1 MTTLIT
7 LVILIGL
14 IVFIIKDWEK
24 LNKDKKKNAY
34 LLTTNLVEPE
44 ESLPYKSKPKLYFF
58 NTSEKT
64 FYQTLKITLKNEYEI
79 FSKVKLIDLLNIDTN
94 KEYWKYKGK
103 VAQQHIDFILCDPKE
118 LKIKLAI
125 ELDGN
130 SHDSKKQKKKDEFK
144 DEVLETINIP
154 ILRIRTKQSYDPKR
168 LYEQIKNAIP
178 VELTE
183 VIE

>member
-79 FSKVKLIDLLNIDTN
+79 FLQ
-94 KEYWKYKGK
+94 
-103 VAQQHIDFILCDPKE
+103 A
-118 LKIKLAI
+118 
-125 ELDGN
+125 
-130 SHDSKKQKKKDEFK
+130 
-144 DEVLETINIP
+144 
-154 ILRIRTKQSYDPKR
+154 
-168 LYEQIKNAIP
+168 
-178 VELTE
+178 
-183 VIE
+183 